1 MARLKNSEWAMMIVQ
16 RALELDPKKRSKF
29 LILLDDL
36 KLLETSTDKGCIK
49 RGVYNVLKNC
59 EKPNA
64 DLRILGKAKVGLAK
78 INDRENVWEKHCWNF
93 ISQHQPGETP
103 AIFGK
108 RMEPLIKYCQQKM
121 KRLKKQK
128 VLH

>member
-16 RALELDPKKRSKF
+16 RALELDPKLRSTF
-29 LILLDDL
+29 LIILDEF
-36 KLLETSTDKGCIK
+36 KLLESSTDRGCI
-49 RGVYNVLKNC
+49 RAGVHNVLKNC

-64 DLRILGKAKVGLAK
+64 DLRLLGKAKSGLAK
-78 INDRENVWEKHCWNF
+78 INDRENIWEKHCWNF
-93 ISQHQPGETP
+93 ISQHQPGEAP
-103 AIFGK
+103 AIVE
-108 RMEPLIKYCQQKM
+108 RLLAPLIKYAKRKA